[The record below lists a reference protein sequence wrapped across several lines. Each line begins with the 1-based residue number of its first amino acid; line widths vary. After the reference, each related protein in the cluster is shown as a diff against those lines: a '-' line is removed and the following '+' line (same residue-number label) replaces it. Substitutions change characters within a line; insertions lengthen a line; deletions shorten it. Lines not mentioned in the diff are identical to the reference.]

1 MGYTNAGVVLPDA
14 LIREIQR
21 YVNGISLYIPQVKR
35 KKTELNPY
43 RQEIRDRNRE
53 IYRLFREGNS
63 VSILSESFFLSEKSI
78 YRIVSQMKR

>member
-35 KKTELNPY
+35 KKAELNPY
-43 RQEIRDRNRE
+43 RCEIRDRNRE
-53 IYRLFREGNS
+53 IYRSFLDGNS
-63 VSILSESFFLSEKSI
+63 VSELSGRFFLSEKSI

>member
-21 YVNGISLYIPQVKR
+21 
-35 KKTELNPY
+35 
-43 RQEIRDRNRE
+43 
-53 IYRLFREGNS
+53 YRLFREGNS

>member
-1 MGYTNAGVVLPDA
+1 MGYTNAGVVLPEA

-35 KKTELNPY
+35 KKAGLNSY
-43 RQEIRDRNRE
+43 RCEIRDRNRE
-53 IYRLFREGNS
+53 IYRSFLAGDS
-63 VSILSESFFLSEKSI
+63 VSELSGRFFLSEKSI

>member
-35 KKTELNPY
+35 KKAELNPY
-43 RQEIRDRNRE
+43 RCESGTETGRYTGRSLRGTVCRNFPGGSSSPRKAFIE
-53 IYRLFREGNS
+53 L
-63 VSILSESFFLSEKSI
+63 
-78 YRIVSQMKR
+78 

>member
-21 YVNGISLYIPQVKR
+21 YVNGISLYIPQVKHR
-35 KKTELNPY
+35 KSQLNPY

-53 IYRLFREGNS
+53 IYRLFLAGNS
-63 VSILSESFFLSEKSI
+63 VSNLSENFFRSEKSI